1 MTSVSEPDT
10 LPAGAAPTG
19 YRVLDRYVLERRL
32 GSGGFGVVWLAWDER
47 LERQVAVKVVP
58 REDGDDR
65 IGREARAAA
74 RLGHPG
80 IVALYELAEDQHD
93 VYLVSELVH
102 GRTLADLERRRALS
116 DRDVARIG
124 GALCEAL
131 EHAHDRGVIHRD
143 VKPQNVMVVAEPAVG
158 AGFAK
163 LTDFGVAHLAS
174 GDGPTRTG
182 DVVGTLAYMAPEQ
195 AEGERATPA
204 CDVYSLAL
212 TLYEAWTGSNPV
224 RAAGPAATA
233 RRLGRPL
240 PPLGSKRRD
249 LPLVLCEA
257 VDEAL
262 SPWPEERPAL
272 AELRGELQA
281 AERAL
286 SDEGGLVEPETIERL
301 GLTAAGTRV
310 LGPERGVPLA
320 LTRLAAGTA
329 AGLLVLAALERLG
342 PEPPF
347 SPLAAA
353 VGVAVVTALL
363 PRIGWLAAALGVCA
377 WLASPEAGREGT
389 ALVLGAALAPVPLLL
404 PRAGHLWS
412 APALAPLLGTVA
424 LAPAFAGLAAL
435 AWKRGSRLGGTVRA
449 AALGA
454 VGFLWI
460 AVAEVLTGD
469 ALLFGI
475 PDGVTPRSDWEGSLS
490 AAASHALSPL
500 IEGPALAPAPA
511 FALFAALLPLLVRGR
526 FAALDLVAAGA
537 WAAGLAASLTAL
549 GNLLAAT
556 TELDQARGAVAGA
569 LLGAF
574 AYLAVLTIV
583 EREPAAPAEPLE
595 AV

>member
-1 MTSVSEPDT
+1 MTSVQEPET

-80 IVALYELAEDQHD
+80 IVALYELAEDEHD
-93 VYLVSELVH
+93 VYLVSELVQ
-102 GRTLADLERRRALS
+102 GRTLAELERRRALS

-143 VKPQNVMVVAEPAVG
+143 VKPENVMVVAEPAVG

-212 TLYEAWTGSNPV
+212 TLYEAWAGFNPV

-249 LPLVLCEA
+249 LPPGLCEA

-262 SPWPEERPAL
+262 SPWSEERPAL
-272 AELRGELQA
+272 ADLRAKLRA
-281 AERAL
+281 AEAAL

-301 GLTAAGTRV
+301 GLTALHDRDPAD
-310 LGPERGVPLA
+310 RGLPLA
-320 LTRLAAGTA
+320 LARVTAGA
-329 AGLLVLAALERLG
+329 GVGLLVLVALERLG
-342 PEPPF
+342 PEPPL
-347 SPLAAA
+347 SAPAAAALAA
-353 VGVAVVTALL
+353 VITALL
-363 PRIGWLAAALGVCA
+363 PRVGWLAAALGVCG

-389 ALVLGAALAPVPLLL
+389 ALVLAVALAPVPLLL

-412 APALAPLLGTVA
+412 TPALAPLLGATA
-424 LAPAFAGLAAL
+424 LGPAFAGLAAL
-435 AWKRGSRLGGTVRA
+435 AWKRGSGLAGALRL

-454 VGFLWI
+454 TGFLWI
-460 AVAEVLTGD
+460 AVAEVLTGE
-469 ALLFGI
+469 ALLYGA
-475 PDGVTPRSDWEGSLS
+475 PDGAGPRSDWQDSLS
-490 AAASHALSPL
+490 GAVSHALAPL
-500 IEGPALAPAPA
+500 LEGPALAPVAA
-511 FALFAALLPLLVRGR
+511 FALFAALLPLVVRGR
-526 FAALDLVAAGA
+526 LAALDLVAAGA
-537 WAAGLAASLTAL
+537 WAAGLAAALTAL
-549 GNLLAAT
+549 GDVLAAT
-556 TELDQARGAVAGA
+556 TALDHARGAVAGA
-569 LLGAF
+569 LLGAL
-574 AYLAVLTIV
+574 AYLAAVTAL
-583 EREPAAPAEPLE
+583 RAEPSPRAEPLE
-595 AV
+595 AA